1 MSKSQLYKEAIM
13 SIIHDDDMPDDIKLD
28 VILLLA
34 DEIRIADYSESM
46 VTQAKEADF

>member
-1 MSKSQLYKEAIM
+1 MSKSQLYKKAIM

-34 DEIRIADYSESM
+34 DEIRIADYFESNPA
-46 VTQAKEADF
+46 QAAEDDF